1 VATVGGEAPP
11 PFPRTPPYLGSKE
24 IENLIVLSGS
34 LGSTEIENLIVL
46 SGSLGSK
53 EIENLIVFF
62 TYCIFAVKR
71 RG

>member
-1 VATVGGEAPP
+1 
-11 PFPRTPPYLGSKE
+11 
-24 IENLIVLSGS
+24 
-34 LGSTEIENLIVL
+34 VL